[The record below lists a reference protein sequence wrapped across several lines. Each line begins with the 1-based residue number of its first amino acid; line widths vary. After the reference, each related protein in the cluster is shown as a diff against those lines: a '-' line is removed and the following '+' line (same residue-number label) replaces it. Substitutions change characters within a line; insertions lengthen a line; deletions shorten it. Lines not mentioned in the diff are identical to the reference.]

1 MIFDFTFPR
10 ISSKMLPHF
19 MDLGKFWSII
29 IILEAITININYINL
44 NIIIIDGHTDLKPCY
59 VAPLNKSTV
68 DEPLTPQW
76 SSAPLGYFNI
86 DENESRLKW
95 KRDVRLCEHYYI
107 AGNLHSWYWVYSK
120 IWKINIMSMKLIF
133 WWAYME
139 HLCYFLGAICGQW
152 DCKWICQQKDA
163 LYWGCFV
170 CNELPN
176 YLQILVIWKDEQYI
190 EEKTY
195 RISYHIYRLLTLIVY
210 NFAFSQFLLFLTAYI
225 CQDKG
230 KIVRFCK
237 MVTSWISF
245 FAFKFSF
252 FIMSFCFSCACQKK
266 LL

>member
-1 MIFDFTFPR
+1 MIFDFTFPH

-68 DEPLTPQW
+68 DEPLTRQW
-76 SSAPLGYFNI
+76 SSAPLGYLDI

-152 DCKWICQQKDA
+152 DCKWICQQ
-163 LYWGCFV
+163 
-170 CNELPN
+170 
-176 YLQILVIWKDEQYI
+176 QILVIWKMSNILKKKRTEFHIIYTDYLHWLFTTLHSLNFCYSWLLI
-190 EEKTY
+190 FAKTKEKLWDFVKWLHHEFPF
-195 RISYHIYRLLTLIVY
+195 SPLSFHSSLCHFVFPLL
-210 NFAFSQFLLFLTAYI
+210 
-225 CQDKG
+225 
-230 KIVRFCK
+230 VRK
-237 MVTSWISF
+237 SF
-245 FAFKFSF
+245 FNK
-252 FIMSFCFSCACQKK
+252 
-266 LL
+266 